1 MISLKSLM
9 KNMKEA
15 KITLPKKGTETPLDA
30 KIQIPGYR
38 VMKRKQLQGSIQRV
52 LNDTSKYVKKGQMEN
67 AYSVL
72 YKKSVLRVF
81 LETEIKHMGK

>member
-1 MISLKSLM
+1 
-9 KNMKEA
+9 
-15 KITLPKKGTETPLDA
+15 
-30 KIQIPGYR
+30 
-38 VMKRKQLQGSIQRV
+38 MKRKQLQGSIQRV

-67 AYSVL
+67 AYSIL

>member
-30 KIQIPGYR
+30 KIQIPGYG

-52 LNDTSKYVKKGQMEN
+52 LNDTTKYVKKGQMEN
-67 AYSVL
+67 AYSIL

>member
-30 KIQIPGYR
+30 KIQIPGYG
-38 VMKRKQLQGSIQRV
+38 VMKRKQLQGSIQIV
-52 LNDTSKYVKKGQMEN
+52 LNDTAKYVKKGQMEN
-67 AYSVL
+67 AYSIL